1 MSNWRRPSSPAW
13 IRSFRSLAGY
23 CRKLDEGLS
32 KIAVPLNRLTRRD
45 IRFEWSPSCEE
56 SFLEFTRRL
65 TSAPILTSP
74 SWSGGFAVG
83 KGCVRDPAHVIP
95 FEPLVSEP
103 DSHSWSS
110 RL

>member
-1 MSNWRRPSSPAW
+1 MSNWRRPSNPAR
-13 IRSFRSLAGY
+13 IRSFPSLAGY

-32 KIAVPLNRLTRRD
+32 KIAVPLNRLTRKD
-45 IRFEWSPSCEE
+45 VRFEWSPSCEE

-83 KGCVRDPAHVIP
+83 
-95 FEPLVSEP
+95 
-103 DSHSWSS
+103 
-110 RL
+110 